1 MATGGYTLELKYR
14 PPGKL
19 PLRVPKISVPLL
31 QKDFKKRANLAVPQL
46 PGNKHRILIKFQD
59 VFKVKW
65 EKFPVFPFLSI
76 IIL

>member
-31 QKDFKKRANLAVPQL
+31 QKDFKKERTSLFHSF
-46 PGNKHRILIKFQD
+46 PGINTEF
-59 VFKVKW
+59 
-65 EKFPVFPFLSI
+65 
-76 IIL
+76 